1 MGLIKTGIKVG
12 AVYLVA
18 KKGME
23 AYENSKA
30 KQHEQQYPEPQQ
42 PYNQQQPQQSPY
54 AQRSQQSQETPRQ
67 LEGTFHQHWCNRQ
80 CGGKCV
86 PAETLR
92 SMGVDDAPAPQY
104 DVKAPAY

>member
-12 AVYLVA
+12 AVYFVA

-23 AYENSKA
+23 AYEKSKA
-30 KQHEQQYPEPQQ
+30 DKQHEQYSSQQQ
-42 PYNQQQPQQSPY
+42 PRDQQQPQQYPH
-54 AQRSQQSQETPRQ
+54 AQPSQQFEGPPRQ

-86 PAETLR
+86 SAETLR
-92 SMGVDDAPAPQY
+92 SIGVDVAPAPQY